1 MAPRENARGGQVNGL
16 MQSIARLGATRLVA
30 VLGVGAAMV
39 AFFVFLTT
47 RIAAPAMSLLYA
59 DLDLKDS
66 AQIVQKLDAMSIP
79 YQLRGDGSQI
89 LVPGDQVARLRM
101 TMAEQGLPRGGSVG
115 YELFDKADSFGSSS
129 AAQNVNQVRALEGE
143 LERTIT
149 GLGPVQTAR
158 VHLVLP
164 RRDLFARDAQEASAS
179 IVVKLRGAERL
190 SKGQVAAIRQVVA
203 SAVPTLKPG
212 RVSVVDGAGTLL
224 ARGDGQE
231 ANAATGIGAEQFQ
244 TDYETRIARGVED
257 MLERSLGAGKA
268 RVDVRADID
277 FDRITTS
284 SESFDPDGQV
294 VRSTQTVT
302 QNDDSTNGNDQP
314 VTVTNNLPNQ
324 QAAAAANGGG
334 ARTKNA
340 RNEETINYEISK
352 TTRSQV
358 REAGEVKRLSV
369 AVLVD
374 GTYTTKPDGTKEYAP
389 RSPDE
394 IKQITTL
401 VRSAIGYNEKRGD
414 TVEVVNLKFAQPEEV
429 PASAAAAPSGF
440 LGFEKADLIRIGET
454 ATLAV
459 VALLVILLV
468 VRPLMFKL
476 LEGGGASIGA
486 ESAGLLGDSGMV
498 ARPQLPAPQGMQT
511 AMVPAQAQAAAMPV
525 PAPRAQIEQ
534 MIDIGQVEGR
544 VAASS
549 IKKIGEIVEKHPEEA
564 VAIVR
569 SWMYQAT

>member
-1 MAPRENARGGQVNGL
+1 
-16 MQSIARLGATRLVA
+16 MQSVARLGATRLVA
-30 VLGVGAAMV
+30 ILGVGAAMV

-47 RIAAPAMSLLYA
+47 RIATPAMSLLYA

-66 AQIVQKLDAMSIP
+66 AQIVQKLEAMSVP
-79 YQLRGDGSQI
+79 YQLRGDGNQI

-101 TMAEQGLPRGGSVG
+101 SMAEQGLPRGGSVG
-115 YELFDKADSFGSSS
+115 YELFDKTDGFGSST

-143 LERTIT
+143 LERTIA
-149 GLGPVQTAR
+149 GLGPVQAAR

-164 RRDLFARDAQEASAS
+164 RRDLFARDTQEASGA
-179 IVVKLRGAERL
+179 VVVRLRGAERL
-190 SKGQVAAIRQVVA
+190 SKGQVAAIQQVVA
-203 SAVPTLKPG
+203 SAVATLKPG

-224 ARGDGQE
+224 ARGDGQD
-231 ANAATGIGAEQFQ
+231 ANAASGLGASEFQ
-244 TDYETRIARGVED
+244 ADYETRVARNVED
-257 MLERSLGAGKA
+257 MLERSLGPGKA
-268 RVDVRADID
+268 RVDVRADMD

-302 QNDDSTNGNDQP
+302 QSDDSTNNSGDQP
-314 VTVTNNLPNQ
+314 VTVTNNLPNG
-324 QAAAAANGGG
+324 QATVAAANNGS
-334 ARTKNA
+334 RSKTA
-340 RNEETINYEISK
+340 RNEETVNYEISK

-374 GTYTTKPDGTKEYAP
+374 GTYTAKPDGTKDYAP
-389 RSPDE
+389 RTPE
-394 IKQITTL
+394 ELKQLTAL

-414 TVEVVNLKFAQPEEV
+414 TVEVVNLKFAMPDE
-429 PASAAAAPSGF
+429 PAAAAAPGGL
-440 LGFEKADLIRIGET
+440 LGFDKADLFRAGET
-454 ATLAV
+454 LTLAV

-468 VRPLMFKL
+468 VRPLVFKL
-476 LEGGGASIGA
+476 LEGSTAAAGA
-486 ESAGLLGDSGMV
+486 AGLLADPGL
-498 ARPQLPAPQGMQT
+498 AAHPQLPPPAGMT
-511 AMVPAQAQAAAMPV
+511 AAQAAQLPV
-525 PAPRAQIEQ
+525 PVPRQALPET

-569 SWMYQAT
+569 SWMYQAS

>member
-1 MAPRENARGGQVNGL
+1 VNGL

-30 VLGVGAAMV
+30 IFGVGAAVV

-47 RIAAPAMSLLYA
+47 RIATPAMSLLYA

-66 AQIVQKLDAMSIP
+66 AQIAQKLDAMSVP

-89 LVPGDQVARLRM
+89 LVPSDQVARLRM

-115 YELFDKADSFGSSS
+115 YEIFDKAESFGSST
-129 AAQNVNQVRALEGE
+129 ATQNVNQLRALEGE
-143 LERTIT
+143 LERTIA
-149 GLGPVQTAR
+149 GLGPVQAAR

-164 RRDLFARDAQEASAS
+164 RRDLFARDAQDASAS

-190 SKGQVAAIRQVVA
+190 SKGQVAAIQQVVA
-203 SAVPTLKPG
+203 SAVPSLKPS
-212 RVSVVDGAGTLL
+212 RVSIVDGAGTLL
-224 ARGDGQE
+224 ARGDGQD
-231 ANAATGIGAEQFQ
+231 ANPAAGLGAGEFQ
-244 TDYETRIARGVED
+244 ADFETRVARNVED
-257 MLERSLGAGKA
+257 MLERSLGPGKA
-268 RVDVRADID
+268 RVDVHAEID
-277 FDRITTS
+277 FDRITTNT
-284 SESFDPDGQV
+284 ESFDPDGQV
-294 VRSTQTVT
+294 VRSTQSVT
-302 QNDDSTNGNDQP
+302 QSDDSTNGTDQP
-314 VTVTNNLPNQ
+314 VTVTNNLPGQ
-324 QAAAAANGGG
+324 QANAGGANGRSK
-334 ARTKNA
+334 AA
-340 RNEETINYEISK
+340 RNEETVNYEISK
-352 TTRSQV
+352 TTRNQV
-358 REAGEVKRLSV
+358 REAGEVKRISV

-414 TVEVVNLKFAQPEEV
+414 TVEVVNLRFAQPEEPV
-429 PASAAAAPSGF
+429 AAAAPGGF
-440 LGFEKADLIRIGET
+440 LGLEKADLFRIGET

-468 VRPLMFKL
+468 VRPLIFKL
-476 LEGGGASIGA
+476 LEGGPALAA
-486 ESAGLLGDSGMV
+486 EAAGLLADPGL
-498 ARPQLPAPQGMQT
+498 AAHPQLPAP
-511 AMVPAQAQAAAMPV
+511 ASAAAASGTTLPV
-525 PAPRAQIEQ
+525 AVPRAPAIEQ

-564 VAIVR
+564 VAIMR
-569 SWMYQAT
+569 SWMYQST

>member
-1 MAPRENARGGQVNGL
+1 

-66 AQIVQKLDAMSIP
+66 AQIVQKLDAMSVP
-79 YQLRGDGSQI
+79 YQLKGDGSQI

-149 GLGPVQTAR
+149 GLGPVQSAR

-190 SKGQVAAIRQVVA
+190 SKGQVAAIQQVVA
-203 SAVPTLKPG
+203 SAVPTLKPN

-224 ARGDGQE
+224 ARGDGQD
-231 ANAATGIGAEQFQ
+231 ANTATGIGAEQFQ

-314 VTVTNNLPNQ
+314 VTVTNNLPGQQNQ
-324 QAAAAANGGG
+324 ATANNGG
-334 ARTKNA
+334 RTKNA

-374 GTYTTKPDGTKEYAP
+374 GTYTAKPDGTKEYAP

-414 TVEVVNLKFAQPEEV
+414 TVEVVNLKFAQPEEA

-440 LGFEKADLIRIGET
+440 LGFEKADLIKIGET

-476 LEGGGASIGA
+476 LEGGGAPIGA
-486 ESAGLLGDSGMV
+486 ETAGLLTGPMTAG
-498 ARPQLPAPQGMQT
+498 QLSAPQGMQA
-511 AMVPAQAQAAAMPV
+511 AMVPAQAQAAQLPV
-525 PAPRAQIEQ
+525 PAPRPQIEQ

>member
-1 MAPRENARGGQVNGL
+1 

-30 VLGVGAAMV
+30 IVGVGAAMV

-66 AQIVQKLDAMSIP
+66 AQIAQKLDAISVP

-89 LVPGDQVARLRM
+89 LVPADQVARLRM
-101 TMAEQGLPRGGSVG
+101 SMAEQGLPRGGSVG
-115 YELFDKADSFGSSS
+115 YELFDKADSFGTSNV
-129 AAQNVNQVRALEGE
+129 AQNINQVRALEGE
-143 LERTIT
+143 LERTIA
-149 GLGPVQTAR
+149 GLGPVQAAR

-190 SKGQVAAIRQVVA
+190 SKGQVAAIQQVVA
-203 SAVPTLKPG
+203 SAVPTLKPN

-224 ARGDGQE
+224 ARGDGQD
-231 ANAATGIGAEQFQ
+231 ANSATNVGAEQYQ
-244 TDYETRIARGVED
+244 TDYETRVARGVED
-257 MLERSLGAGKA
+257 MLERSLGPGKA

-277 FDRITTS
+277 FDRITTN
-284 SESFDPDGQV
+284 SESFDPESQV

-302 QNDDSTNGNDQP
+302 QNDDSTTGGNDQP

-324 QAAAAANGGG
+324 QAAPNANAANQG
-334 ARTKNA
+334 RTKNA
-340 RNEETINYEISK
+340 RNEETVNYEISK

-374 GTYTTKPDGTKEYAP
+374 GTYTAKPDGTKEYAP

-394 IKQITTL
+394 LKQITAL

-414 TVEVVNLKFAQPEEV
+414 TVEVVNLKFAQPEE
-429 PASAAAAPSGF
+429 PTATASAPTGF
-440 LGFEKADLIRIGET
+440 LGLEKSDLIHIGET
-454 ATLAV
+454 VTLAV

-476 LEGGGASIGA
+476 LEGGGAPMA
-486 ESAGLLGDSGMV
+486 ADAAALLGDAGMA
-498 ARPQLPAPQGMQT
+498 ARPQLPAPAGMQS
-511 AMVPAQAQAAAMPV
+511 AAVPALAQQAVLPV
-525 PAPRAQIEQ
+525 PVPRPPGLDQ

-549 IKKIGEIVEKHPEEA
+549 IKKIGEIVDKHPEEA

>member
-1 MAPRENARGGQVNGL
+1 

-30 VLGVGAAMV
+30 ILGVGAAMV

-47 RIAAPAMSLLYA
+47 RIATPAMSLLYA

-66 AQIVQKLDAMSIP
+66 AQIVQKLDAMSVP
-79 YQLRGDGSQI
+79 YQLKGDGSQI

-143 LERTIT
+143 LERTIA
-149 GLGPVQTAR
+149 GLGPVLTAR

-190 SKGQVAAIRQVVA
+190 SKGQVASIQQVVA
-203 SAVPTLKPG
+203 SAVPTLKPN

-224 ARGDGQE
+224 ARGDGQD
-231 ANAATGIGAEQFQ
+231 ANSATSVGAEQFQ
-244 TDYETRIARGVED
+244 TDYETRVSRGVED

-268 RVDVRADID
+268 RVDVRAEID

-294 VRSTQTVT
+294 VRSTQTVS
-302 QNDDSTNGNDQP
+302 QNDDSTNGTDQP

-324 QAAAAANGGG
+324 QAQAAAAATGG
-334 ARTKNA
+334 RTKNA
-340 RNEETINYEISK
+340 RNEETVNYEISK

-394 IKQITTL
+394 LKQITTL

-414 TVEVVNLKFAQPEEV
+414 TVEVVNLKFAQPDEV
-429 PASAAAAPSGF
+429 PQTAAAPTGF
-440 LGFEKADLIRIGET
+440 LGFEKADLIRMGET

-459 VALLVILLV
+459 LALLVILLV

-476 LEGGGASIGA
+476 LEGGGAPLAA
-486 ESAGLLGDSGMV
+486 EAAGLLADGGM
-498 ARPQLPAPQGMQT
+498 AGRPQLPAPAGMQT
-511 AMVPAQAQAAAMPV
+511 MPAQAAALPV
-525 PAPRAQIEQ
+525 PAPRVPSQIEQ

-564 VAIVR
+564 VAIMR

>member
-1 MAPRENARGGQVNGL
+1 MTPRRNRERRAIVNGL

-30 VLGVGAAMV
+30 IVGVGAAMV

-47 RIAAPAMSLLYA
+47 RIATPAMSLLYA

-66 AQIVQKLDAMSIP
+66 AQIVQKLDAMSVP
-79 YQLRGDGSQI
+79 YQLRGEGGQI
-89 LVPGDQVARLRM
+89 MVPADQVARLRM
-101 TMAEQGLPRGGSVG
+101 AMAEQGLPRGGSVG
-115 YELFDKADSFGSSS
+115 YELFDKADSFGSST
-129 AAQNVNQVRALEGE
+129 AAQSVNQVRALEGE
-143 LERTIT
+143 LERTIA
-149 GLGPVQTAR
+149 GLGPVQAAR

-179 IVVKLRGAERL
+179 IVLKLRGAERL
-190 SKGQVAAIRQVVA
+190 SKGQVAAIQQVVA
-203 SAVPTLKPG
+203 SAVATLKPS

-224 ARGDGQE
+224 ARGDGQD
-231 ANAATGIGAEQFQ
+231 ANTATGVGASEFQ
-244 TDYETRIARGVED
+244 TDFETRVARNIED

-284 SESFDPDGQV
+284 SESFDPEGQV
-294 VRSTQTVT
+294 VRSTQSVT
-302 QNDDSTNGNDQP
+302 QNDDSTNGNDQL

-324 QAAAAANGGG
+324 QAAAAANGG
-334 ARTKNA
+334 RTKNA
-340 RNEETINYEISK
+340 RNEETVNYEISK

-358 REAGEVKRLSV
+358 REGGEVKRLSV

-374 GTYTTKPDGTKEYAP
+374 GKYTTKPDGTKEYAP
-389 RSPDE
+389 RTPE
-394 IKQITTL
+394 ELKQLTTL
-401 VRSAIGYNEKRGD
+401 VRSAIGYSEKRGD
-414 TVEVVNLKFAQPEEV
+414 TVEVVNLKFALPDE
-429 PASAAAAPSGF
+429 PAPIAAPSGF
-440 LGFEKADLIRIGET
+440 LGFEKADLFRMGET
-454 ATLAV
+454 LTLAV

-468 VRPLMFKL
+468 VRPLIFKL
-476 LEGGGASIGA
+476 LEGGPSIGA
-486 ESAGLLGDSGMV
+486 EAAGLLPNPAMAG
-498 ARPQLPAPQGMQT
+498 APQLSAPAGMASMQST
-511 AMVPAQAQAAAMPV
+511 TLPV
-525 PAPRAQIEQ
+525 PVPRAPMLEQ

-549 IKKIGEIVEKHPEEA
+549 IKKIGEIVDKHPEEA

>member
-1 MAPRENARGGQVNGL
+1 
-16 MQSIARLGATRLVA
+16 MQNIARLGATRLVA
-30 VLGVGAAMV
+30 IIGVGAAMV

-47 RIAAPAMSLLYA
+47 RIAAPSMSLLYA

-66 AQIVQKLDAMSIP
+66 AQIAQKLDAMSVP

-115 YELFDKADSFGSSS
+115 YELFDKAEGFGTST

-143 LERTIT
+143 LERTIA
-149 GLGPVQTAR
+149 GLGPVQAAR

-164 RRDLFARDAQEASAS
+164 RRDLFARDTPDASAS

-190 SKGQVAAIRQVVA
+190 SKGQVAAIQQVVA
-203 SAVPTLKPG
+203 SAVATLKPA

-224 ARGDGQE
+224 ARGDGE
-231 ANAATGIGAEQFQ
+231 SGDAAGGVGAGELQS
-244 TDYETRIARGVED
+244 DYETRIARNVED
-257 MLERSLGAGKA
+257 LLERSLGPGKA
-268 RVDVRADID
+268 RVDVRADMD

-302 QNDDSTNGNDQP
+302 QNDDSTNGGDQP
-314 VTVTNNLPNQ
+314 VTVTNSLPNG
-324 QAAAAANGGG
+324 QAAAAAAAAVNGS
-334 ARTKNA
+334 RSKTA
-340 RNEETINYEISK
+340 RNEETVNYEISK

-374 GTYTTKPDGTKEYAP
+374 GTYAAKPDGTKAYAP
-389 RSPDE
+389 RTPE
-394 IKQITTL
+394 ELKQLTAL

-414 TVEVVNLKFAQPEEV
+414 TVEVVNLKFAAPEE
-429 PASAAAAPSGF
+429 PAAAPAPAGF
-440 LGFEKADLIRIGET
+440 LGFDKSDLMRAGET
-454 ATLAV
+454 LTLAV

-468 VRPLMFKL
+468 VRPLIFKL
-476 LEGGGASIGA
+476 LEGGAPIA
-486 ESAGLLGDSGMV
+486 EPAGLLPDPGL
-498 ARPQLPAPQGMQT
+498 AAHPQLPPPAGM
-511 AMVPAQAQAAAMPV
+511 AAARPASLPV
-525 PAPRAQIEQ
+525 PVPRPPVPEQ

-549 IKKIGEIVEKHPEEA
+549 IKKIGEIVEKHPDEA

-569 SWMYQAT
+569 SWMYQAS

>member
-1 MAPRENARGGQVNGL
+1 

-30 VLGVGAAMV
+30 IVGVGAAMV

-47 RIAAPAMSLLYA
+47 RIATPAMSLLYA

-66 AQIVQKLDAMSIP
+66 AQIVQKLDAMTVP
-79 YQLRGDGSQI
+79 YQLRGEGGQI
-89 LVPGDQVARLRM
+89 LVPADQVARLRM
-101 TMAEQGLPRGGSVG
+101 AMAEQGLPRGGSVG
-115 YELFDKADSFGSSS
+115 YELFDKSDSFGSST
-129 AAQNVNQVRALEGE
+129 AAQGINQVRALEGE
-143 LERTIT
+143 LERTIA
-149 GLGPVQTAR
+149 GLGPVQAAR

-164 RRDLFARDAQEASAS
+164 RRDLFARDSQEASAS
-179 IVVKLRGAERL
+179 IVVKLRGAEHL
-190 SKGQVAAIRQVVA
+190 SKGQVAAIQQVVA
-203 SAVPTLKPG
+203 SAVATLKPA
-212 RVSVVDGAGTLL
+212 RVSVVDGAGMLL
-224 ARGDGQE
+224 ARGDGQD
-231 ANAATGIGAEQFQ
+231 ANAAGAGAEGFQ
-244 TDYETRIARGVED
+244 ADYETRVARNVED
-257 MLERSLGAGKA
+257 MLQRSLGPGKA

-314 VTVTNNLPNQ
+314 VTVTNNLPNG
-324 QAAAAANGGG
+324 QAAATANGG
-334 ARTKNA
+334 RTKAA

-358 REAGEVKRLSV
+358 REAGDVKRLSV

-374 GTYTTKPDGTKEYAP
+374 GTYATKPDGTKEYAP
-389 RSPDE
+389 RTPE
-394 IKQITTL
+394 ELKQLTTL

-414 TVEVVNLKFAQPEEV
+414 TVEVVNLKFATPEE
-429 PASAAAAPSGF
+429 PAPVAAPSGF
-440 LGFEKADLIRIGET
+440 LGFEKADLFRMGET
-454 ATLAV
+454 LTLAV

-468 VRPLMFKL
+468 VRPLIFKL
-476 LEGGGASIGA
+476 LEGGGTAVGLEA
-486 ESAGLLGDSGMV
+486 AGLLADPGLA
-498 ARPQLPAPQGMQT
+498 ARPQLPPPAGMQA
-511 AMVPAQAQAAAMPV
+511 AMIPAQGANLPV
-525 PAPRAQIEQ
+525 PMSRAPAEQ
-534 MIDIGQVEGR
+534 MIDIGMVEGR

-549 IKKIGEIVEKHPEEA
+549 IKKIGEIVDKHPEEA

>member
-1 MAPRENARGGQVNGL
+1 

-30 VLGVGAAMV
+30 IMGVGAAMV

-47 RIAAPAMSLLYA
+47 RIAAPPMSLLYA

-66 AQIVQKLDAMSIP
+66 AQIVAKLDAMSVP
-79 YQLRGDGSQI
+79 YQLRGDGSQV
-89 LVPGDQVARLRM
+89 LVPADQVARLRM

-115 YELFDKADSFGSSS
+115 YELFDKADTFGSSS

-143 LERTIT
+143 LERTIG
-149 GLGPVQTAR
+149 GLGPVQSAR

-179 IVVKLRGAERL
+179 IVVKLRGAEHL
-190 SKGQVAAIRQVVA
+190 SKGQVAAIQQVAA
-203 SAVPTLKPG
+203 SAVPTLKPN

-224 ARGDGQE
+224 ARGDGQD
-231 ANAATGIGAEQFQ
+231 ANSATNVGAEQYQ
-244 TDYETRIARGVED
+244 TDYETRVGRSVED

-268 RVDVRADID
+268 RVDVRAEID

-294 VRSTQTVT
+294 VRSTQSVT
-302 QNDDSTNGNDQP
+302 QNDDSTNATNDQP
-314 VTVTNNLPNQ
+314 VTVTNNLPGQ
-324 QAAAAANGGG
+324 QANAATGAAG
-334 ARTKNA
+334 RTKNA

-374 GTYTTKPDGTKEYAP
+374 GTYTAKPDGTKEYAP
-389 RSPDE
+389 RTPDE
-394 IKQITTL
+394 LKQITTL

-414 TVEVVNLKFAQPEEV
+414 SVEVVNLKFAQPEEP
-429 PASAAAAPSGF
+429 PATAAAPSGF
-440 LGFEKADLIRIGET
+440 LGLEKADLIRIGET
-454 ATLAV
+454 VTLAV

-476 LEGGGASIGA
+476 LEGGPPLAA
-486 ESAGLLGDSGMV
+486 ETAGLLTDAGMG
-498 ARPQLPAPQGMQT
+498 ARAQLPAPAGMQT
-511 AMVPAQAQAAAMPV
+511 GAMAGPAQSAALPA
-525 PAPRAQIEQ
+525 PAPRPAVIEQ

-564 VAIVR
+564 VAIMR

>member
-1 MAPRENARGGQVNGL
+1 MNGL

-30 VLGVGAAMV
+30 IVGVGAAMV

-47 RIAAPAMSLLYA
+47 RIATPAMSLLYA

-66 AQIVQKLDAMSIP
+66 AQIVQKLDAMTVP
-79 YQLRGDGSQI
+79 YQLRGEGGQI
-89 LVPGDQVARLRM
+89 LVPADQVARLRM
-101 TMAEQGLPRGGSVG
+101 AMAEQGLPRGGSVG
-115 YELFDKADSFGSSS
+115 YELFDKSDSFGSST
-129 AAQNVNQVRALEGE
+129 AAQGINQVRALEGE
-143 LERTIT
+143 LERTIA
-149 GLGPVQTAR
+149 GLGPVQAAR

-164 RRDLFARDAQEASAS
+164 RRDLFARDSQEASAS
-179 IVVKLRGAERL
+179 IVVKLRGAEHL
-190 SKGQVAAIRQVVA
+190 SKGQVAAIQQVVA
-203 SAVPTLKPG
+203 SAVATLKPA
-212 RVSVVDGAGTLL
+212 RVSVVDGAGMLL
-224 ARGDGQE
+224 ARGDGQD
-231 ANAATGIGAEQFQ
+231 ANAAGAGAEGFQ
-244 TDYETRIARGVED
+244 ADYETRVARNVED
-257 MLERSLGAGKA
+257 MLQRSLGPGKA

-314 VTVTNNLPNQ
+314 VTVTNNLPNG
-324 QAAAAANGGG
+324 QAAATANGG
-334 ARTKNA
+334 RTKAA

-358 REAGEVKRLSV
+358 REAGDVKRLSV

-374 GTYTTKPDGTKEYAP
+374 GTYATKPDGTKEYAP
-389 RSPDE
+389 RTPE
-394 IKQITTL
+394 ELKQLTTL

-414 TVEVVNLKFAQPEEV
+414 TVEVVNLKFATPEE
-429 PASAAAAPSGF
+429 PAPVAAPSGF
-440 LGFEKADLIRIGET
+440 LGFEKADLFRMGET
-454 ATLAV
+454 LTLAV

-468 VRPLMFKL
+468 VRPLIFKL
-476 LEGGGASIGA
+476 LEGGGTAVGLEA
-486 ESAGLLGDSGMV
+486 AGLLADPGLA
-498 ARPQLPAPQGMQT
+498 ARPQLPPPAGMQA
-511 AMVPAQAQAAAMPV
+511 AMIPAQGANLPV
-525 PAPRAQIEQ
+525 PMSRAPAEQ
-534 MIDIGQVEGR
+534 MIDIGMVEGR

-549 IKKIGEIVEKHPEEA
+549 IKKIGEIVDKHPEEA

>member
-1 MAPRENARGGQVNGL
+1 VNGL

-30 VLGVGAAMV
+30 IVGVGAAMV

-47 RIAAPAMSLLYA
+47 RIATPAMSLLYA

-66 AQIVQKLDAMSIP
+66 AQIVQKLDAMTVP
-79 YQLRGDGSQI
+79 YQLRGDGGQI
-89 LVPGDQVARLRM
+89 LVPADQVARLRM
-101 TMAEQGLPRGGSVG
+101 AMAEQGLPRGGSVG
-115 YELFDKADSFGSSS
+115 YELFDKSDSFGSST
-129 AAQNVNQVRALEGE
+129 AAQGINQVRALEGE
-143 LERTIT
+143 LERTIS
-149 GLGPVQTAR
+149 GLGPVQAAR

-164 RRDLFARDAQEASAS
+164 RRDLFARDSQEASAS
-179 IVVKLRGAERL
+179 IVVKLRGAEHL
-190 SKGQVAAIRQVVA
+190 SKGQVAAIQQVVA
-203 SAVPTLKPG
+203 SAVATLKPS
-212 RVSVVDGAGTLL
+212 RVSVVDGAGMLL
-224 ARGDGQE
+224 ARGDGQD
-231 ANAATGIGAEQFQ
+231 ANAASGAGAEGFQ
-244 TDYETRIARGVED
+244 ADYETRVARNVED
-257 MLERSLGAGKA
+257 MLERSLGPGKA

-314 VTVTNNLPNQ
+314 VTVTNNLPNG
-324 QAAAAANGGG
+324 QAAATANGG
-334 ARTKNA
+334 RTKAA

-358 REAGEVKRLSV
+358 REAGDVKRLSV

-374 GTYTTKPDGTKEYAP
+374 GTYATKPDGTKEYAP
-389 RSPDE
+389 RTPE
-394 IKQITTL
+394 ELKQLTTL
-401 VRSAIGYNEKRGD
+401 VRSAIGYTEKRGD
-414 TVEVVNLKFAQPEEV
+414 TVEVVNLKFATPEE
-429 PASAAAAPSGF
+429 PAPVAAPSGF
-440 LGFEKADLIRIGET
+440 LGFEKADLFRMGET
-454 ATLAV
+454 LTLAV

-468 VRPLMFKL
+468 VRPLIFKL
-476 LEGGGASIGA
+476 LEGGGTAVGLEA
-486 ESAGLLGDSGMV
+486 AGLLADPGLA
-498 ARPQLPAPQGMQT
+498 ARPQLPPPAGMQG
-511 AMVPAQAQAAAMPV
+511 AMVPQGANLPV
-525 PAPRAQIEQ
+525 PMPRAPVEQ

-549 IKKIGEIVEKHPEEA
+549 IKKIGEIVDKHPEEA

>member
-1 MAPRENARGGQVNGL
+1 
-16 MQSIARLGATRLVA
+16 
-30 VLGVGAAMV
+30 
-39 AFFVFLTT
+39 
-47 RIAAPAMSLLYA
+47 LYA

-79 YQLRGDGSQI
+79 YQLRSEGSQI
-89 LVPGDQVARLRM
+89 LVPADQVARLRM

-129 AAQNVNQVRALEGE
+129 AAQNINQVRALEGE

-149 GLGPVQTAR
+149 GLGPVQSAR

-203 SAVPTLKPG
+203 SAVATLKPG

-224 ARGDGQE
+224 ARGDGQD

-244 TDYETRIARGVED
+244 TDYESRIARGVED

-324 QAAAAANGGG
+324 QAPAGSGGSG
-334 ARTKNA
+334 RTKNA
-340 RNEETINYEISK
+340 RNEETVNYEISK

-374 GTYTTKPDGTKEYAP
+374 GTYTTKADGTKEYAP
-389 RSPDE
+389 RPPE
-394 IKQITTL
+394 ELKQISTL

-414 TVEVVNLKFAQPEEV
+414 TVEVVNLRFAQPEE
-429 PASAAAAPSGF
+429 PAATAASAPAGF
-440 LGFEKADLIRIGET
+440 FGFEKADLIRIGET

-476 LEGGGASIGA
+476 LEGGGGAIGA
-486 ESAGLLGDSGMV
+486 ESAGLLGDPGMV
-498 ARPQLPAPQGMQT
+498 ARPQLPAPQGMQ
-511 AMVPAQAQAAAMPV
+511 MVPAQAGALPVPV

>member
-1 MAPRENARGGQVNGL
+1 MNGL
-16 MQSIARLGATRLVA
+16 MQSIARLGAMRLVA
-30 VLGVGAAMV
+30 IVGVGAATV

-47 RIAAPAMSLLYA
+47 RIATPAMSLLYS

-66 AQIVQKLDAMSIP
+66 AQIVQKLDALSVP
-79 YQLRGDGSQI
+79 YQLRGDGGQI
-89 LVPGDQVARLRM
+89 LVPSDQVARLRM
-101 TMAEQGLPRGGSVG
+101 AMAEQGLPRGGSVG
-115 YELFDKADSFGSSS
+115 YELFDKADSFGTST

-149 GLGPVQTAR
+149 GLGPVQAAR

-164 RRDLFARDAQEASAS
+164 RRDLFARDNQEASAS

-190 SKGQVAAIRQVVA
+190 SKSQVAAIQQVVA
-203 SAVPTLKPG
+203 SAVSTLKPA

-224 ARGDGQE
+224 ARGDGQD
-231 ANAATGIGAEQFQ
+231 ANTASGVGAEELQS
-244 TDYETRIARGVED
+244 DYETRIARNVEG
-257 MLERSLGAGKA
+257 MLERSLGPGKA
-268 RVDVRADID
+268 RVDVRADMD

-314 VTVTNNLPNQ
+314 VTVTNNLPNN
-324 QAAAAANGGG
+324 QAAQTANGG
-334 ARTKNA
+334 RSKTA

-374 GTYTTKPDGTKEYAP
+374 GTYTAKPDGTKEYAP
-389 RSPDE
+389 RTPDE
-394 IKQITTL
+394 IKQLNTL

-414 TVEVVNLKFAQPEEV
+414 TVEVVNLKFATPDE
-429 PASAAAAPSGF
+429 PAAVATPSSGF
-440 LGFEKADLIRIGET
+440 LGFEKADLFRMGET
-454 ATLAV
+454 LTLAV

-476 LEGGGASIGA
+476 LEGGSAPLGM
-486 ESAGLLGDSGMV
+486 ETAGLLAAPGMT
-498 ARPQLPAPQGMQT
+498 AHPQLPPPAGMQN
-511 AMVPAQAQAAAMPV
+511 AMVQAQAAAMPV
-525 PAPRAQIEQ
+525 PMPRPAVDQ

>member
-1 MAPRENARGGQVNGL
+1 

-66 AQIVQKLDAMSIP
+66 AQIVQKLDAMSVP
-79 YQLRGDGSQI
+79 YQLKGDGSQI

-149 GLGPVQTAR
+149 GLGPVQSAR

-190 SKGQVAAIRQVVA
+190 SKGQVAAIQQVVA
-203 SAVPTLKPG
+203 SAVPTLKPN

-224 ARGDGQE
+224 ARGDGQD
-231 ANAATGIGAEQFQ
+231 ANTATGVGAEQFQ

-314 VTVTNNLPNQ
+314 VTVTNNLPGQQNQ
-324 QAAAAANGGG
+324 ATANNGG
-334 ARTKNA
+334 RTKNA

-374 GTYTTKPDGTKEYAP
+374 GTYTAKPDGTKEYAP

-394 IKQITTL
+394 LKQITTL

-414 TVEVVNLKFAQPEEV
+414 TVEVVNLKFAQPEEA
-429 PASAAAAPSGF
+429 PASAATAPSGF
-440 LGFEKADLIRIGET
+440 LGFEKADLIKIGET

-476 LEGGGASIGA
+476 LEGGGAPIGA
-486 ESAGLLGDSGMV
+486 ETAGLLTGPMTAG
-498 ARPQLPAPQGMQT
+498 QLSAPQGMQT
-511 AMVPAQAQAAAMPV
+511 AMVPAQAQAAQLPV
-525 PAPRAQIEQ
+525 PAPRPQIEQ

>member
-1 MAPRENARGGQVNGL
+1 

-30 VLGVGAAMV
+30 IMGVGAAMV

-66 AQIVQKLDAMSIP
+66 AQIAQRLDALSVP
-79 YQLRGDGSQI
+79 YQIRGDGSQI
-89 LVPGDQVARLRM
+89 LVPADQVARLRM
-101 TMAEQGLPRGGSVG
+101 SMAEQGLPRGGSVG
-115 YELFDKADSFGSSS
+115 YELFDKADSFGSSG
-129 AAQNVNQVRALEGE
+129 ATQNINQVRALEGE
-143 LERTIT
+143 LERTI
-149 GLGPVQTAR
+149 GGMGPVQAAR

-190 SKGQVAAIRQVVA
+190 SKGQVASIQQVVA
-203 SAVPTLKPG
+203 SAVATLKPN

-224 ARGDGQE
+224 ARGDGQD
-231 ANAATGIGAEQFQ
+231 ANSATNVGAGQYQ
-244 TDYETRIARGVED
+244 TDYETRVARGVED
-257 MLERSLGAGKA
+257 MLERSLGPGRA

-277 FDRITTS
+277 FDRITTN
-284 SESFDPDGQV
+284 SESFDPESQV

-302 QNDDSTNGNDQP
+302 QNDDSTTGGNDQP

-324 QAAAAANGGG
+324 QAAPNPNAANQG
-334 ARTKNA
+334 RTKNA

-394 IKQITTL
+394 LKQITAL

-414 TVEVVNLKFAQPEEV
+414 AVEVVNLKFAQPEE
-429 PASAAAAPSGF
+429 PTATAAAPTGF

-454 ATLAV
+454 VTLAV

-468 VRPLMFKL
+468 VRPLMLKL
-476 LEGGGASIGA
+476 LEGGGAPIAADAGA
-486 ESAGLLGDSGMV
+486 LLGAAGMA
-498 ARPQLPAPQGMQT
+498 ARPQLPAPAGMQPAIP
-511 AMVPAQAQAAAMPV
+511 AMAQAALPV
-525 PAPRAQIEQ
+525 PVPRPPGLDQ

>member
-1 MAPRENARGGQVNGL
+1 

-30 VLGVGAAMV
+30 IVGVGAAMV

-47 RIAAPAMSLLYA
+47 RIATPAMSLLYA

-66 AQIVQKLDAMSIP
+66 AQIVQKLDAMTVP
-79 YQLRGDGSQI
+79 YQLRGEGGQI
-89 LVPGDQVARLRM
+89 LVPADQVARLRM
-101 TMAEQGLPRGGSVG
+101 AMAEQGLPRGGSVG
-115 YELFDKADSFGSSS
+115 YELFDKSDSFGSST
-129 AAQNVNQVRALEGE
+129 AAQGINQVRALEGE
-143 LERTIT
+143 LERTIA
-149 GLGPVQTAR
+149 GLGPVQAAR

-164 RRDLFARDAQEASAS
+164 RRDLFARDSQEASAS
-179 IVVKLRGAERL
+179 IVVKLRGAEHL
-190 SKGQVAAIRQVVA
+190 SKGQVAAIQQVVA
-203 SAVPTLKPG
+203 SAVATLKPA
-212 RVSVVDGAGTLL
+212 RVSVVDGAGMLL
-224 ARGDGQE
+224 ARGDGQD
-231 ANAATGIGAEQFQ
+231 ANAAGAGAEGFQ
-244 TDYETRIARGVED
+244 ADYETRVARNVED
-257 MLERSLGAGKA
+257 MLQRSLGPGKA

-314 VTVTNNLPNQ
+314 VTVTNNLPNG
-324 QAAAAANGGG
+324 QAAATANGG
-334 ARTKNA
+334 RTKAA

-358 REAGEVKRLSV
+358 REAGDVKRLSV

-374 GTYTTKPDGTKEYAP
+374 GTYATKPDGTKEYAP
-389 RSPDE
+389 RTPE
-394 IKQITTL
+394 ELKQLTTL

-414 TVEVVNLKFAQPEEV
+414 TVEVVNLKFAMPEE
-429 PASAAAAPSGF
+429 PAPVAAPSGF
-440 LGFEKADLIRIGET
+440 LGFEKADLFRMGET
-454 ATLAV
+454 LTLAV

-468 VRPLMFKL
+468 VRPLIFKL
-476 LEGGGASIGA
+476 LEGGGTAVGLEA
-486 ESAGLLGDSGMV
+486 AGLLADPGLA
-498 ARPQLPAPQGMQT
+498 ARPQLPPPAGMQA
-511 AMVPAQAQAAAMPV
+511 AMIPAQGANLPV
-525 PAPRAQIEQ
+525 PMSRAPAEQ
-534 MIDIGQVEGR
+534 MIDIGMVEGR

-549 IKKIGEIVEKHPEEA
+549 IKKIGEIVDKHPEEA

>member
-1 MAPRENARGGQVNGL
+1 

-66 AQIVQKLDAMSIP
+66 AQIVQKLDAMSVP
-79 YQLRGDGSQI
+79 YQLKGDGSQI

-149 GLGPVQTAR
+149 GLGPVQSAR

-190 SKGQVAAIRQVVA
+190 SKGQVAAIQQVVA
-203 SAVPTLKPG
+203 SAVPTLKPN

-224 ARGDGQE
+224 ARGDGQD
-231 ANAATGIGAEQFQ
+231 ANTATGIGAEQFQ

-314 VTVTNNLPNQ
+314 VTVTNNLPGQQNQ
-324 QAAAAANGGG
+324 ATANNGG
-334 ARTKNA
+334 RTKNA

-374 GTYTTKPDGTKEYAP
+374 GTYTAKPDGTKEYAP

-414 TVEVVNLKFAQPEEV
+414 TVEVVNLKFAQPEEA

-440 LGFEKADLIRIGET
+440 LGFEKADLIKIGET

-476 LEGGGASIGA
+476 LEGGGAPIGA
-486 ESAGLLGDSGMV
+486 ETAGLLTGPMTAG
-498 ARPQLPAPQGMQT
+498 QLSAPQGMQT
-511 AMVPAQAQAAAMPV
+511 AMVPAQAQAAQLPV
-525 PAPRAQIEQ
+525 PAPRPQIEQ

>member
-1 MAPRENARGGQVNGL
+1 VNGL

-30 VLGVGAAMV
+30 IVGVGAAMV

-47 RIAAPAMSLLYA
+47 RIATPAMSLLYA

-66 AQIVQKLDAMSIP
+66 AQIVQKLDAMTVP
-79 YQLRGDGSQI
+79 YQLRGEGGQI
-89 LVPGDQVARLRM
+89 LVPADQVARLRM
-101 TMAEQGLPRGGSVG
+101 AMAEQGLPRGGSVG
-115 YELFDKADSFGSSS
+115 YELFDKSDSFGSST
-129 AAQNVNQVRALEGE
+129 AAQGINQVRALEGE
-143 LERTIT
+143 LERTIA
-149 GLGPVQTAR
+149 GLGPVQAAR

-164 RRDLFARDAQEASAS
+164 RRDLFARDSQEASAS
-179 IVVKLRGAERL
+179 IVVKLRGAEHL
-190 SKGQVAAIRQVVA
+190 SKGQVAAIQQVVA
-203 SAVPTLKPG
+203 SAVATLKPA
-212 RVSVVDGAGTLL
+212 RVSVVDGAGMLL
-224 ARGDGQE
+224 ARGDGQD
-231 ANAATGIGAEQFQ
+231 ANAAGAGAEGFQ
-244 TDYETRIARGVED
+244 ADYETRVARNVED
-257 MLERSLGAGKA
+257 MLQRSLGPSKA

-314 VTVTNNLPNQ
+314 VTVTNNLPNG
-324 QAAAAANGGG
+324 QAAATANGG
-334 ARTKNA
+334 RTKAA

-358 REAGEVKRLSV
+358 REAGDVKRLSV

-374 GTYTTKPDGTKEYAP
+374 GTYATKPDGTKEYAP
-389 RSPDE
+389 RTPE
-394 IKQITTL
+394 ELKQLTTL

-414 TVEVVNLKFAQPEEV
+414 TVEVVNLKFATPEE
-429 PASAAAAPSGF
+429 PAPVAAPSGF
-440 LGFEKADLIRIGET
+440 LGFEKADLFRMGET
-454 ATLAV
+454 LTLAV

-468 VRPLMFKL
+468 VRPLIFKL
-476 LEGGGASIGA
+476 LEGGGTAGGLEA
-486 ESAGLLGDSGMV
+486 AGLLADPGLA
-498 ARPQLPAPQGMQT
+498 ARPQLPPPAGMQA
-511 AMVPAQAQAAAMPV
+511 AMVPAQGANLPV
-525 PAPRAQIEQ
+525 PMSRAPAEQ
-534 MIDIGQVEGR
+534 MIDIGLVEGR

-549 IKKIGEIVEKHPEEA
+549 IKKIGEIVDKHPEEA

>member
-1 MAPRENARGGQVNGL
+1 
-16 MQSIARLGATRLVA
+16 MQSVARLGATRLVA
-30 VLGVGAAMV
+30 IIGVGAAMV

-47 RIAAPAMSLLYA
+47 RIAAPSMSLLYA

-66 AQIVQKLDAMSIP
+66 AQIAQKLDAMSVP
-79 YQLRGDGSQI
+79 YQLRGDGGQI

-101 TMAEQGLPRGGSVG
+101 AMAEQGLPRGGSVG
-115 YELFDKADSFGSSS
+115 YELFDKSEGFGTST

-143 LERTIT
+143 LERTIA
-149 GLGPVQTAR
+149 GLGPVQAAR

-164 RRDLFARDAQEASAS
+164 RRDLFARDSQDASAS

-190 SKGQVAAIRQVVA
+190 TKGQVAAIQQVVA
-203 SAVPTLKPG
+203 SAVATLKPG

-224 ARGDGQE
+224 ARGDGQAGE
-231 ANAATGIGAEQFQ
+231 AAAGGGAGEFQ
-244 TDYETRIARGVED
+244 ADYETRVARNVED
-257 MLERSLGAGKA
+257 LLERSLGPGKA
-268 RVDVRADID
+268 RVDVRADMD

-294 VRSTQTVT
+294 VRSTQSVT
-302 QNDDSTNGNDQP
+302 QSDDSTSGGDQP
-314 VTVTNNLPNQ
+314 VTVTNNLPNG
-324 QAAAAANGGG
+324 QATAVAAPGGG
-334 ARTKNA
+334 RSKTA
-340 RNEETINYEISK
+340 RNEETVNYEISK

-374 GTYTTKPDGTKEYAP
+374 GTYAAKPDGTKQYAP
-389 RSPDE
+389 RTPE
-394 IKQITTL
+394 ELKQLTAL

-414 TVEVVNLKFAQPEEV
+414 TVEVVNLKFATPDE
-429 PASAAAAPSGF
+429 PAPAAAPGGF
-440 LGFEKADLIRIGET
+440 LGFEKADLMRAGET
-454 ATLAV
+454 MTLAV

-468 VRPLMFKL
+468 VRPLIFKL
-476 LEGGGASIGA
+476 LEGGAPIGA
-486 ESAGLLGDSGMV
+486 ETAGLLADPGL
-498 ARPQLPAPQGMQT
+498 AAHPQLPAPAGMM
-511 AMVPAQAQAAAMPV
+511 AAHPASLPMPV
-525 PAPRAQIEQ
+525 PRAPIPEQ

-569 SWMYQAT
+569 SWMYQAS

>member
-1 MAPRENARGGQVNGL
+1 
-16 MQSIARLGATRLVA
+16 MQSIARLGAIRLVA
-30 VLGVGAAMV
+30 IVGVGAATV

-47 RIAAPAMSLLYA
+47 RIATPAMSLLYS

-66 AQIVQKLDAMSIP
+66 AQIVQKLEALSVP

-89 LVPGDQVARLRM
+89 LVPSDQVARLRM
-101 TMAEQGLPRGGSVG
+101 SMAEQGLPRGGSVG
-115 YELFDKADSFGSSS
+115 YELFDKADSFGTST

-149 GLGPVQTAR
+149 GLGPVQAAR

-164 RRDLFARDAQEASAS
+164 RRDLFARDNQEASAS

-190 SKGQVAAIRQVVA
+190 SKSQVAAIQQVVA
-203 SAVPTLKPG
+203 SAVPTLKPA
-212 RVSVVDGAGTLL
+212 RVSLVDGAGTLL
-224 ARGDGQE
+224 ARGDGQD
-231 ANAATGIGAEQFQ
+231 ANTASGVGAEELQA
-244 TDYETRIARGVED
+244 DYETRIARNVEG
-257 MLERSLGAGKA
+257 MLERSLGPGKA
-268 RVDVRADID
+268 RVDVRADMD

-302 QNDDSTNGNDQP
+302 QNDDSTNGSDQP
-314 VTVTNNLPNQ
+314 VTVTNNLPNNQ
-324 QAAAAANGGG
+324 ASQAASGG
-334 ARTKNA
+334 RSKTA

-374 GTYTTKPDGTKEYAP
+374 GTYTSKPDGTKEYAP

-394 IKQITTL
+394 IKQLTTL

-414 TVEVVNLKFAQPEEV
+414 TVEVVNLKFATPDE
-429 PASAAAAPSGF
+429 PAPVATPNSGF
-440 LGFEKADLIRIGET
+440 LGFEKADLFRMGET
-454 ATLAV
+454 LTLAV

-476 LEGGGASIGA
+476 LEGGGAPLGA
-486 ESAGLLGDSGMV
+486 EAAGLLAAPSM
-498 ARPQLPAPQGMQT
+498 AAHAQLPPPAGMQS
-511 AMVPAQAQAAAMPV
+511 AMLPAQAAAMPV
-525 PAPRAQIEQ
+525 PVPRPAIEQ

-569 SWMYQAT
+569 SWMYQAS

>member
-1 MAPRENARGGQVNGL
+1 
-16 MQSIARLGATRLVA
+16 MQSVARLGATRLVA
-30 VLGVGAAMV
+30 IVGVAAAMV

-66 AQIVQKLDAMSIP
+66 AQIVQKLDALSVP
-79 YQLRGDGSQI
+79 YQLRGDGNQI
-89 LVPGDQVARLRM
+89 LVPADQVARLRM
-101 TMAEQGLPRGGSVG
+101 AMAEQGLPRGGSVG
-115 YELFDKADSFGSSS
+115 YELFDKSDGLGSST
-129 AAQNVNQVRALEGE
+129 AAQGVNQVRALEGE
-143 LERTIT
+143 LERTIA
-149 GLGPVQTAR
+149 GLGPVQAAR

-164 RRDLFARDAQEASAS
+164 RRDLFARDTQEASAAV
-179 IVVKLRGAERL
+179 VVKLRGAERL
-190 SKGQVAAIRQVVA
+190 SKGQVAAIQQVVA
-203 SAVPTLKPG
+203 SAVATLKPG

-224 ARGDGQE
+224 ARGDGQD
-231 ANAATGIGAEQFQ
+231 ATAASGLGASEFQ
-244 TDYETRIARGVED
+244 ADYETRVSRNVED
-257 MLERSLGAGKA
+257 MLERSLGPGKA
-268 RVDVRADID
+268 RVDVRADMD

-294 VRSTQTVT
+294 VRSTQSVT
-302 QNDDSTNGNDQP
+302 QSDDSTNNGGDQP
-314 VTVTNNLPNQ
+314 VTVTNNLPNG
-324 QAAAAANGGG
+324 QATVAAANNGS
-334 ARTKNA
+334 RSKTT
-340 RNEETINYEISK
+340 RNEETVNYEISK

-374 GTYTTKPDGTKEYAP
+374 GTYTAKPDGTKQYAP
-389 RSPDE
+389 RTPE
-394 IKQITTL
+394 ELKQLMSL

-414 TVEVVNLKFAQPEEV
+414 TVEVVNLKFAMPDE
-429 PASAAAAPSGF
+429 PAAAAAPGGL
-440 LGFEKADLIRIGET
+440 LGFDKADLIRAGET
-454 ATLAV
+454 LTLAV

-468 VRPLMFKL
+468 VRPLVFKL
-476 LEGGGASIGA
+476 LEGSTAAAGA
-486 ESAGLLGDSGMV
+486 AGLLADPGL
-498 ARPQLPAPQGMQT
+498 AAHPQLPPPAGMT
-511 AMVPAQAQAAAMPV
+511 AAQAAQLPV
-525 PAPRAQIEQ
+525 PVPRQALPET

>member
-1 MAPRENARGGQVNGL
+1 

-66 AQIVQKLDAMSIP
+66 AQIVQKLDAMSVP
-79 YQLRGDGSQI
+79 YQLKGDGSQI

-149 GLGPVQTAR
+149 GLGPVQSAR

-190 SKGQVAAIRQVVA
+190 SKGQVAAIQQVVA
-203 SAVPTLKPG
+203 SAVPTLKPN

-224 ARGDGQE
+224 ARGDGQD
-231 ANAATGIGAEQFQ
+231 ANTATGIGAEQFQ

-314 VTVTNNLPNQ
+314 VTVTNNLPGQQNQ
-324 QAAAAANGGG
+324 ATANNGG
-334 ARTKNA
+334 RTKNA

-374 GTYTTKPDGTKEYAP
+374 GTYTAKPDGTKEYAP

-394 IKQITTL
+394 LKQITTL

-414 TVEVVNLKFAQPEEV
+414 TVEVVNLKFAQPEEA

-440 LGFEKADLIRIGET
+440 LGFEKADLIKIGET

-476 LEGGGASIGA
+476 LEGGGAPIGA
-486 ESAGLLGDSGMV
+486 ETAGLLTGPMTAG
-498 ARPQLPAPQGMQT
+498 QLSAPQGMQT
-511 AMVPAQAQAAAMPV
+511 AMVPAQAQAAQLPV
-525 PAPRAQIEQ
+525 PAPRPQIEQ

>member
-1 MAPRENARGGQVNGL
+1 

-30 VLGVGAAMV
+30 IVGVAAAMV

-66 AQIVQKLDAMSIP
+66 AQIVQKLDAMSVP
-79 YQLRGDGSQI
+79 YQLRGDGNQI
-89 LVPGDQVARLRM
+89 LVPADQVARLRM
-101 TMAEQGLPRGGSVG
+101 AMAEQGLPRGGSVG
-115 YELFDKADSFGSSS
+115 YELFDKSEGFGTST
-129 AAQNVNQVRALEGE
+129 AAQNVNQLRALEGE
-143 LERTIT
+143 LERTIA
-149 GLGPVQTAR
+149 GLGPVQAAR

-164 RRDLFARDAQEASAS
+164 RRDLFVRDSQEASAS

-190 SKGQVAAIRQVVA
+190 SKGQVAAIQQVVA
-203 SAVPTLKPG
+203 SAVSTLKPG

-224 ARGDGQE
+224 ARGDGQD
-231 ANAATGIGAEQFQ
+231 ANAATGVGAGEFQ
-244 TDYETRIARGVED
+244 ADYETRVARNVEEL
-257 MLERSLGAGKA
+257 LERSLGPGKA
-268 RVDVRADID
+268 RVDVRADMD

-302 QNDDSTNGNDQP
+302 QNDDSTSGGDQP
-314 VTVTNNLPNQ
+314 VTVTNNLPNG
-324 QAAAAANGGG
+324 QATAVAPTTPSRSKA
-334 ARTKNA
+334 A
-340 RNEETINYEISK
+340 RNEETVNYEISK

-374 GTYTTKPDGTKEYAP
+374 GTYTAKPDGTKQYAP
-389 RSPDE
+389 RTPE
-394 IKQITTL
+394 ELKQLTAL
-401 VRSAIGYNEKRGD
+401 VRSAIGYSEKRGD
-414 TVEVVNLKFAQPEEV
+414 TVEVVNLKFATPEE
-429 PASAAAAPSGF
+429 PAPAAAPGGF
-440 LGFEKADLIRIGET
+440 LGFEKADLIRMGET
-454 ATLAV
+454 MTLAV

-468 VRPLMFKL
+468 VRPLIFKL
-476 LEGGGASIGA
+476 LEGGAAVGA
-486 ESAGLLGDSGMV
+486 ETAGLLPDPGL
-498 ARPQLPAPQGMQT
+498 AAHPQLPAPAGMT
-511 AMVPAQAQAAAMPV
+511 AAQAAALPV
-525 PAPRAQIEQ
+525 PRTPAIEQQ
-534 MIDIGQVEGR
+534 MIDIGQIEGR

-569 SWMYQAT
+569 SWMYQSS